1 MTRKRTSLILC
12 LPLLLTVTL
21 CHGALAATTKG
32 KEAQNMDKLT
42 ANIHWLGHDSFRID
56 GEGVVIYID
65 PYRLKEGPKADLILI
80 THDHSDHASM
90 SDVALI
96 QKQDTVIVTIK
107 AAAQKLSGQIKTVL
121 PGEELTEKGVLI
133 KTLPAYN
140 LTKFRSPGV
149 PYHPKDSGHVGYLI
163 SVKGVTIYHPGDTDF
178 IPEMKGLKP
187 DVALLPVSGTYVM
200 TAEEAAE
207 AAAAIQP
214 KVAIQG
220 APTTA
225 VDPSVLQAAVDLCP
239 GDFLEGFSMSDSAP
253 FEEWVTLKR
262 EQISRRMFR
271 ALRSL
276 ADHFERQGDY
286 EQARNYAQRQV
297 ERGPVAGGGAPAVDV
312 RARGR
317 RPPRG
322 PRSRNSRPA
331 AACWP
336 RNWTSPPGEKRFCCT
351 RQSVMA
357 S

>member
-21 CHGALAATTKG
+21 CNGGLAATTKG
-32 KEAQNMDKLT
+32 KETQDMDKLT

-56 GEGVVIYID
+56 GEGAVIYID

-107 AAAQKLSGQIKTVL
+107 AAAQKLSGQIKTVQ

-149 PYHPKDSGHVGYLI
+149 PYHPKDAGHVGYLI

-214 KVAIQG
+214 KVAIPMHVG
-220 APTTA
+220 
-225 VDPSVLQAAVDLCP
+225 
-239 GDFLEGFSMSDSAP
+239 EG
-253 FEEWVTLKR
+253 
-262 EQISRRMFR
+262 IG
-271 ALRSL
+271 SL
-276 ADHFERQGDY
+276 ADAERFK
-286 EQARNYAQRQV
+286 EKATV
-297 ERGPVAGGGAPAVDV
+297 PVVIKPI
-312 RARGR
+312 
-317 RPPRG
+317 
-322 PRSRNSRPA
+322 
-331 AACWP
+331 
-336 RNWTSPPGEKRFCCT
+336 EK
-351 RQSVMA
+351 
-357 S
+357 

>member
-1 MTRKRTSLILC
+1 MTRERTSLILC
-12 LPLLLTVTL
+12 LPLFLTVTL
-21 CHGALAATTKG
+21 CHDALAATTKG

-56 GEGVVIYID
+56 AEGVVIYID

-121 PGEELTEKGVLI
+121 PGEELTEKGILI

-149 PYHPKDSGHVGYLI
+149 PFHPKDAGHVGYLI
-163 SVKGVTIYHPGDTDF
+163 TVKGVTIYHPGDTDF

-214 KVAIQG
+214 KVAIPMHVG
-220 APTTA
+220 
-225 VDPSVLQAAVDLCP
+225 
-239 GDFLEGFSMSDSAP
+239 EG
-253 FEEWVTLKR
+253 
-262 EQISRRMFR
+262 IG
-271 ALRSL
+271 SL
-276 ADHFERQGDY
+276 ADAERFK
-286 EQARNYAQRQV
+286 EKATV
-297 ERGPVAGGGAPAVDV
+297 PVVIKPI
-312 RARGR
+312 
-317 RPPRG
+317 
-322 PRSRNSRPA
+322 
-331 AACWP
+331 
-336 RNWTSPPGEKRFCCT
+336 EK
-351 RQSVMA
+351 
-357 S
+357 